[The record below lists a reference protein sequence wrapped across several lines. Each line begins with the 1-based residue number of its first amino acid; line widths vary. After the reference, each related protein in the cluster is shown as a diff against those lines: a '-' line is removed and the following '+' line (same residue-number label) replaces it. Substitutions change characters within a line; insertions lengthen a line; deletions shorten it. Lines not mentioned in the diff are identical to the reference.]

1 MTSAFIYSITGM
13 KNAMESE
20 RFETEEE
27 RNKRIYREQQRLI
40 QNEIEHDLDRVLDPG
55 IDLTRTRR
63 R

>member
-1 MTSAFIYSITGM
+1 
-13 KNAMESE
+13 MESE

-40 QNEIEHDLDRVLDPG
+40 QTEIEHDLDRVLDPG
-55 IDLTRTRR
+55 TDLTKVRR